1 MLGDR
6 IVDCPVCNKSLTP
19 PTVRCTTCGAELHRA
34 CAKHALGK
42 WYCKNCYKKVKKQVK
57 FEHMAQRASVFG
69 SKKPG
74 KVW

>member
-1 MLGDR
+1 M
-6 IVDCPVCNKSLTP
+6 VDCQVCNKPLAP
-19 PTVRCTTCGAELHRA
+19 PIVRCATCNTEFHRA

-42 WYCKNCYKKVKKQVK
+42 WYCKNCYKKVKKQVR

-69 SKKPG
+69 AKKPG

>member
-1 MLGDR
+1 M
-6 IVDCPVCNKSLTP
+6 VDCTVCGKPITP
-19 PTVRCTTCGAELHRA
+19 PTVRCTTCSAELHRA
-34 CAKHALGK
+34 CGKHALGK

>member
-1 MLGDR
+1 M
-6 IVDCPVCNKSLTP
+6 VDCPVCGKPITP
-19 PTVRCTTCGAELHRA
+19 PTVRCVTCGVELHRA

-69 SKKPG
+69 SKKPS